1 LREAP
6 VADDLTRQRLA
17 AIIEF
22 SDDAI
27 VSKTLDGIVTSWN
40 PAAERIFGYRAEEM
54 IGASITRIFP
64 PDRLSEEE
72 EFLARLRR
80 GERIEHFQTTRRTK
94 DGRFINISVTLSPIM
109 DETGRIVGAS
119 KIARDITSRV
129 QDQAAAER
137 QQRLLA
143 VTLSSIGDGVV
154 ATDNFGKITFM
165 NPTAEALTGW
175 SGAEALGMP
184 LDSVMTLLNEKTR
197 ERADNPVGLVL
208 SEGHIVGLANHT
220 VLVGKDGREHPI
232 DDSAAPI
239 HDEHGNVF
247 GVVMVFHDVSERRRQ
262 QEELLRLAAIVESTD
277 DAVITKTLGGII
289 TTWNE
294 AAERI
299 FGYTA
304 EEAIGR
310 SITLLFPPERIGE
323 EAEFMRRLAA
333 GERIDH
339 FQTER
344 IRKDGARL
352 HMSVTQSALKNEA
365 GEIFGISKIA
375 RDITEQVA
383 LMRREQAARRDAEE
397 ANRVKDE
404 FLATLS
410 HELRTPLNAIF
421 GWVRMLRM
429 GALDP
434 EAANRALEVIE
445 RNCKAQ
451 TDLISDLL
459 DVSRIVTGR
468 LTVEPRPI
476 DFRTP
481 VQAAVDAVRPSA
493 LAKGIDLSLQYAPE
507 ALVIPGDSDRLQQVF
522 WNLLNNAV
530 KFTGRGGR
538 ISVTVERAP
547 SGVQGTVTDNG
558 VGIAP
563 EVLPHI
569 FERFRQGDSS
579 LGRPYSGL
587 GIGLALV
594 RHLVDLHGGTV
605 DVRSAGE
612 GKGASFIVRLP
623 LMAIAARPGAAD
635 IFSGISRP
643 FPRLDDLRILV
654 VEDESEARDLVTE
667 VLERCGATVTTAD
680 SAPSALLLLR
690 EDRPHVLISDI
701 GMPELDGYEFIRRV
715 RQMESM
721 SGDSTPAIA
730 LTAYA
735 GTEDR
740 KRALEAGFHLHLAK
754 PVDPLELVLAVAR
767 FGHRNSMPATEPR

>member
-1 LREAP
+1 M
-6 VADDLTRQRLA
+6 ADDLTRQRLA
-17 AIIEF
+17 AIIEC

-27 VSKTLDGIVTSWN
+27 ISKTLDGIVTSWN
-40 PAAERIFGYRAEEM
+40 PAAERIFGYSAEEI
-54 IGASITRIFP
+54 IGTSITRIFP

-72 EFLARLRR
+72 DFLTRLRR
-80 GERIEHFQTTRRTK
+80 GERIEHFETTRRTK
-94 DGRFINISVTLSPIM
+94 DGRLIDISVTLSPIR
-109 DETGRIVGAS
+109 DDKGRIVGAS
-119 KIARDITSRV
+119 KIARDITSRA
-129 QDQAAAER
+129 QTQAVVER

-175 SGAEALGMP
+175 SGGQALGLP
-184 LDSVMTLLNEKTR
+184 LDSVMTLLNERTR
-197 ERADNPVGLVL
+197 ERADNPVGRVL
-208 SEGHIVGLANHT
+208 RDGHVVGLANHT
-220 VLVGKDGREHPI
+220 VLIGKDGREHPI

-239 HDEHGNVF
+239 HDERGNVF
-247 GVVMVFHDVSERRRQ
+247 GVVMVFHDVSARRRQ
-262 QEELLRLAAIVESTD
+262 EEDLLRLAAIVESTD
-277 DAVITKTLGGII
+277 DAVISKTLGGII
-289 TTWNE
+289 TSWNE
-294 AAERI
+294 GAQRI

-304 EEAIGR
+304 AEAIGR
-310 SITLLFPPERIGE
+310 PITFLFPPERFGE
-323 EAEFMRRLAA
+323 EAEFIRRLAA
-333 GERIDH
+333 GERIEH
-339 FQTER
+339 FETER

-352 HMSVTQSALKNEA
+352 HVSVTQSPLENEA

-383 LMRREQAARRDAEE
+383 LMRREQAARREAEE
-397 ANRVKDE
+397 ANRIKDE
-404 FLATLS
+404 FLTTLS

-429 GALDP
+429 GALDA
-434 EAANRALEVIE
+434 EGANRALEVIE

-468 LTVEPRPI
+468 LTVEPRPL

-481 VQAAVDAVRPSA
+481 VQAAIDAVRPAA
-493 LAKGIDLSLQYAPE
+493 LAKGIDLSLHCAPE
-507 ALVIPGDSDRLQQVF
+507 ALVVSGDSDRLQQVF

-538 ISVTVERAP
+538 VSVTIERAP
-547 SGVQGTVTDNG
+547 SGVQGVVTDS
-558 VGIAP
+558 GIGITP
-563 EVLPHI
+563 GVLPHI

-594 RHLVDLHGGTV
+594 RHLVELHGGSVEAT
-605 DVRSAGE
+605 SAGQ

-623 LMAIAARPGAAD
+623 LMAIAPRPGMAD
-635 IFSGISRP
+635 VFSDVSRP

-654 VEDESEARDLVTE
+654 VEDENEARDLVTE
-667 VLERCGATVTTAD
+667 VLERCGAAVTTAD

-715 RQMESM
+715 RQMES
-721 SGDSTPAIA
+721 SLGDSTPAIA

-740 KRALEAGFHLHLAK
+740 KRALEAGFHLHMAK

-767 FGHRNSMPATEPR
+767 FGRRNSTPATEPR

>member
-1 LREAP
+1 M
-6 VADDLTRQRLA
+6 ADDLIRQRLA
-17 AIIEF
+17 AIIEC

-27 VSKTLDGIVTSWN
+27 ISKTLDGIVTSWN
-40 PAAERIFGYRAEEM
+40 PAAERIFGYSAEEI

-72 EFLARLRR
+72 DFLARLRR
-80 GERIEHFQTTRRTK
+80 GERIEHFETTRRTK
-94 DGRFINISVTLSPIM
+94 DGRLIDISVTLSPIRD
-109 DETGRIVGAS
+109 DEGRIVGAS
-119 KIARDITSRV
+119 KIARDITSRAEI
-129 QDQAAAER
+129 QAAAER

-175 SGAEALGMP
+175 SGEQALGLP
-184 LDSVMTLLNEKTR
+184 LDSVMTLLNERTR
-197 ERADNPVGLVL
+197 ERADNPVGRVL
-208 SEGHIVGLANHT
+208 RDGHVVGLANHT
-220 VLVGKDGREHPI
+220 VLIGKDGREHPI

-239 HDEHGNVF
+239 HDERGNVF
-247 GVVMVFHDVSERRRQ
+247 GVVMVFHDVSARRRQ
-262 QEELLRLAAIVESTD
+262 EEDLLRLAAIVESTD
-277 DAVITKTLGGII
+277 DAVISKTLGGII
-289 TTWNE
+289 TSWNE
-294 AAERI
+294 GAQRI

-304 EEAIGR
+304 AEAIGR
-310 SITLLFPPERIGE
+310 PITFLFPPERLGE
-323 EAEFMRRLAA
+323 EAEFIRRLAA
-333 GERIDH
+333 GERIEH
-339 FQTER
+339 FETER

-352 HMSVTQSALKNEA
+352 HVSVTQSPLENEA

-383 LMRREQAARRDAEE
+383 LMRREQAARREAEE
-397 ANRVKDE
+397 ANRIKDE

-429 GALDP
+429 GALDA
-434 EAANRALEVIE
+434 EGANRALEVIE

-468 LTVEPRPI
+468 LTVEPRPL

-481 VQAAVDAVRPSA
+481 VQAAIDAVRPAA
-493 LAKGIDLSLQYAPE
+493 LAKGIDLSLHCAPE
-507 ALVIPGDSDRLQQVF
+507 ALVVSGDSDRLQQVF

-538 ISVTVERAP
+538 VSVTIERAP
-547 SGVQGTVTDNG
+547 SGVQGVVTDS
-558 VGIAP
+558 GIGITP

-594 RHLVDLHGGTV
+594 RHLVELHGGSV
-605 DVRSAGE
+605 EARSAGQ
-612 GKGASFIVRLP
+612 GTGASFIVRLP
-623 LMAIAARPGAAD
+623 LMAIAPRPGAAD
-635 IFSGISRP
+635 VFSDVSRP
-643 FPRLDDLRILV
+643 FPRLEDLRILV
-654 VEDESEARDLVTE
+654 VEDENEARDLVTE
-667 VLERCGATVTTAD
+667 VLERCGAAVTTAD

-715 RQMESM
+715 RRMESS

-740 KRALEAGFHLHLAK
+740 KRALEAGFHLHMAK

-767 FGHRNSMPATEPR
+767 FGRRNSTPATEPR